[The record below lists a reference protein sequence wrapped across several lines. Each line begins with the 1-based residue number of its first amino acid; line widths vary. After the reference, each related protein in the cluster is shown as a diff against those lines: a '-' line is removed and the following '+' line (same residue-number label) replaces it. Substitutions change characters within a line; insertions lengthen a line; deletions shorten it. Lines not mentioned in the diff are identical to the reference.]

1 MTQQE
6 VNVKLFSTRK
16 RSQAPAVQT
25 CTTADRGLIP
35 PINTSFAPCE
45 LRLYRQLRENVP
57 VIDAALMKLV
67 RLLGEFRVECV
78 DEEAQ
83 LALDEFISRVNV
95 GGTGVGLNHF
105 ISAYFEELLTCGM
118 AVGEIVTYEDGGI
131 AALYNAP
138 CDAITLRYGD
148 TPVDVR
154 ICTADIPNRE
164 LDRPDLVCVT
174 LLNPDPGSLRGTSI
188 LKGLPFVS
196 DLLMKIFRCVG
207 QNFERSGNVRFAVT
221 YNPPSGSGT
230 VNAKQRVKEIAEEWS
245 RAMRDKNRVCDF
257 VSVGDVNIRAIGA
270 DNQIIDCDVPIRHV
284 LEQIVSKLSIPP
296 FLLGL
301 SWSSTERM
309 SSQQADILTSELDYY
324 RSLLTPVIEKIAQTY
339 LDSVRLNPHVRVDWS
354 NISLQDETQLAQ
366 ARLNNARAM
375 QLEQDL
381 EVNE

>member
-1 MTQQE
+1 M
-6 VNVKLFSTRK
+6 
-16 RSQAPAVQT
+16 
-25 CTTADRGLIP
+25 
-35 PINTSFAPCE
+35 
-45 LRLYRQLRENVP
+45 
-57 VIDAALMKLV
+57 
-67 RLLGEFRVECV
+67 
-78 DEEAQ
+78 
-83 LALDEFISRVNV
+83 DEFISRVSV

-105 ISAYFEELLTCGM
+105 VSAYFEELLTCGM

-138 CDAITLRYGD
+138 CDAVTLRYGD
-148 TPVDVR
+148 APVDVR
-154 ICTADIPNRE
+154 ICSAELTPRE
-164 LDRPDLVCVT
+164 LERPDLVCVT
-174 LLNPDPGSLRGTSI
+174 LLNPEAGSLRGTSI

-221 YNPPSGSGT
+221 YNPPAGAGT
-230 VNAKQRVKEIAEEWS
+230 LNAKQRVKEIAEEWG

-257 VSVGDVNIRAIGA
+257 VSVGDVSIRAIGA

-324 RSLLTPVIEKIAQTY
+324 RSLLTPVIEKIARAY
-339 LDSVRLNPHVRVDWS
+339 LDSVRLNPGVRVDWS
-354 NISLQDETQLAQ
+354 NISLQDETELAQ

-375 QLEQDL
+375 QLEQSM

>member
-1 MTQQE
+1 MQQE

-16 RSQAPAVQT
+16 RSQTPEVQ
-25 CTTADRGLIP
+25 CTSADRGLIP
-35 PINTSFAPCE
+35 PINTLFHPAE

-57 VIDAALMKLV
+57 VIDAAVMKLV

-83 LALDEFISRVNV
+83 LALDEFISRVSV

-105 ISAYFEELLTCGM
+105 VSAYFEELLTCGM

-148 TPVDVR
+148 APVDVR
-154 ICTADIPNRE
+154 ICSAELTPRE
-164 LDRPDLVCVT
+164 LERPDLVCVT
-174 LLNPDPGSLRGTSI
+174 LLNPEAGSLCGTSI

-221 YNPPSGSGT
+221 YNPPAGAGT
-230 VNAKQRVKEIAEEWS
+230 LNAKQRVKEIAEEWG

-257 VSVGDVNIRAIGA
+257 VSVGDVSIRAIGA

-324 RSLLTPVIEKIAQTY
+324 RSLLTPVIEKIARAY
-339 LDSVRLNPHVRVDWS
+339 LDSVRLNPGVRVDWS
-354 NISLQDETQLAQ
+354 NISLQDETELAA

-375 QLEQDL
+375 QLEQSM